1 MNDKDQKP
9 QPWHE
14 ADEKP
19 AAGKGSHA
27 PIGTHSLTGG
37 GSAVGMPA
45 TPADPEVERSE
56 KVDEAAGTDMLREP
70 RAGGGDLL
78 GTKKR

>member
-1 MNDKDQKP
+1 MNDKDPKP

-19 AAGKGSHA
+19 AAGKGRNS

-37 GSAVGMPA
+37 GAAVGMPA
-45 TPADPEVERSE
+45 SPADPEVERS
-56 KVDEAAGTDMLREP
+56 KTLVDEPDDTLREP

-78 GTKKR
+78 GRKER